1 MRWLDGITYSL
12 DMSLSKL
19 WDVVMDRE
27 AWHAGVHGGVG
38 TLLQVESGTLLQ
50 AIWYGRSFS

>member
-1 MRWLDGITYSL
+1 M

-27 AWHAGVHGGVG
+27 AWHAAVHGVAKNQ
-38 TLLQVESGTLLQ
+38 TQLSD
-50 AIWYGRSFS
+50 